1 MTNSYHT
8 DDREPVFQLSLVQ
21 SLVYIFPPGITAIC
35 CERPRP
41 TTKKLGWLILICF
54 FLPCQG
60 FFSRRVDFWPSGFSN
75 REKEGLK
82 GGWFW
87 VPGHTPRYDRLDQLP
102 DLDMAVRGGC
112 NPSQKTSLAL
122 THTPPKGPQNTLNP
136 PSTPNPSFT
145 TFRVTIAC

>member
-41 TTKKLGWLILICF
+41 TTKKLGWLILIL
-54 FLPCQG
+54 FLLTLLEVLFPPGG
-60 FFSRRVDFWPSGFSN
+60 FLTLWFSN

-102 DLDMAVRGGC
+102 DLGMAVRGGC
-112 NPSQKTSLAL
+112 NLS
-122 THTPPKGPQNTLNP
+122 
-136 PSTPNPSFT
+136 
-145 TFRVTIAC
+145 